1 MKKGQDEKEGKCENN
16 YSHWVYSTFNIP
28 RILLKGFIDL
38 SNIIV
43 LSCHMPACSLA
54 AMLATYSPRHPSSR
68 PFSFATH
75 CD

>member
-1 MKKGQDEKEGKCENN
+1 
-16 YSHWVYSTFNIP
+16 
-28 RILLKGFIDL
+28 LLKGFIDL